1 MNTSKLAR
9 TTFVLDR
16 ETADQLGYVAK
27 RMGVSRSSL
36 VRETLA
42 EPVAMMAHWVRSVPA
57 EVGPEDLA
65 RLGKMMGSDLDA
77 FIDRKMA
84 DVGAGHE

>member
-42 EPVAMMAHWVRSVPA
+42 EPVALMAHWVRSVPD
-57 EVGPEDLA
+57 EVTPEDLA
-65 RLGKMMGSDLDA
+65 RLGEMMESEIGS
-77 FIDRKMA
+77 FIDRKTSEM
-84 DVGAGHE
+84 GSGHE